1 MYSAASSSS
10 DYSTASSYASSE
22 PGHVGSS
29 GGSAMT
35 PACSSLSL
43 PSRCSGYGTGNVTPA
58 CSTDA
63 LPVPSMQHAQEGAG
77 LTPEATPTSAVNH
90 GSLTPSTSNTQTVNQ
105 TTDTQAPPTSETQ
118 SVNQTIAPPT
128 QTVAITPACSTDTLC
143 PQLSHSRDSLIDDGN
158 GITGCDLDDL
168 GNDLDH
174 DLDDLPPPPPPE
186 ELISEPNT
194 GPTQPVVNGLVR
206 DIHPKLRPGPYD
218 LRPSQGHGDP
228 QLSPVEENE
237 ISESCDALGLMRS
250 DRRGLLVS
258 LSGSHT
264 QTISQMGLQ
273 LQDNYLCIKSIKE
286 TSLDHIIT
294 DICF

>member
-22 PGHVGSS
+22 PGPMT
-29 GGSAMT
+29 GGACLT

-77 LTPEATPTSAVNH
+77 LTAEATPTSAVSH
-90 GSLTPSTSNTQTVNQ
+90 ASPTPTSNTQTANHTVAPP
-105 TTDTQAPPTSETQ
+105 TEMQAPPTSQTQTVNQ
-118 SVNQTIAPPT
+118 SVAPPT

-143 PQLSHSRDSLIDDGN
+143 PQLSHSQDSLIDDGN

-168 GNDLDH
+168 GNDLDN
-174 DLDDLPPPPPPE
+174 DIDDLPLPPPPE
-186 ELISEPNT
+186 ELISQPNN
-194 GPTQPVVNGLVR
+194 GPNQPVVNGSVR
-206 DIHPKLRPGPYD
+206 DIYPKLRPGPYD
-218 LRPSQGHGDP
+218 LRPSQGHGGYHGDP
-228 QLSPVEENE
+228 PLSPVEENE
-237 ISESCDALGLMRS
+237 MSEACDALGLMCS

-264 QTISQMGLQ
+264 QTIIWEGKVRGGGAVKMNILA
-273 LQDNYLCIKSIKE
+273 Y
-286 TSLDHIIT
+286 
-294 DICF
+294 